1 MNKSAVALLLLFF
14 LGCIVVVSGLVTG
27 RPPAPVEAPVAT
39 PRTSAPEPSVRPAKR
54 EKPAP
59 VVAAPAKQEPAA
71 AAVMEA
77 RFTDFREEGRRL
89 RQLLS
94 ESDPKAGQA
103 FVNASQSPDYRA
115 LTDRRHELERAW
127 TRASEAEKETILA
140 EMNALRERTT
150 GMVMMELAKLNAA
163 PAAAP
168 TPLQRTEPGRLT
180 LGTDV
185 VPNGQPAAPP
195 APPVV
200 IM

>member
-1 MNKSAVALLLLFF
+1 MNKSAVALILLFIV
-14 LGCIVVVSGLVTG
+14 GCVVVVSGLVSGKPTAVA
-27 RPPAPVEAPVAT
+27 PAPAVAPVA
-39 PRTSAPEPSVRPAKR
+39 PPPEPVARPVKR
-54 EKPAP
+54 TP
-59 VVAAPAKQEPAA
+59 PAA
-71 AAVMEA
+71 AAVPAVADKGDPAAVMDA

-127 TRASEAEKETILA
+127 PRASEAEKEAILA
-140 EMNALRERTT
+140 EMNAIRERTT
-150 GMVMMELAKLNAA
+150 GMVMMELGKLNAA
-163 PAAAP
+163 PAAPSA
-168 TPLQRTEPGRLT
+168 TPVLKSEASQRTAST
-180 LGTDV
+180 
-185 VPNGQPAAPP
+185 PAEATKAPA

>member
-1 MNKSAVALLLLFF
+1 MNKSAVALLLLFVV
-14 LGCIVVVSGLVTG
+14 GCVVVVSGLVSG
-27 RPPAPVEAPVAT
+27 KPNAVAPAPAVAPVA
-39 PRTSAPEPSVRPAKR
+39 PPPEPVARPVKR
-54 EKPAP
+54 TP
-59 VVAAPAKQEPAA
+59 PAA
-71 AAVMEA
+71 AAVPAVADKGDPAAVMDA

-127 TRASEAEKETILA
+127 SRASEAEKEAILA
-140 EMNALRERTT
+140 EMNAIRERTT
-150 GMVMMELAKLNAA
+150 GMVMMELGKLNAA

-168 TPLQRTEPGRLT
+168 VVPPARSEASQRTEATPADAT
-180 LGTDV
+180 K
-185 VPNGQPAAPP
+185 VPAPP
-195 APPVV
+195 APVV

>member
-1 MNKSAVALLLLFF
+1 MNKSAVALLLLFVV
-14 LGCIVVVSGLVTG
+14 GCVVVVSGLVSG
-27 RPPAPVEAPVAT
+27 KPPAVAPAPAVAAVA
-39 PRTSAPEPSVRPAKR
+39 PAPEPAVRPVKR
-54 EKPAP
+54 TPA
-59 VVAAPAKQEPAA
+59 AAPAVPVAAAPDA

-89 RQLLS
+89 RQLLT

-140 EMNALRERTT
+140 EMNAIRERTT
-150 GMVMMELAKLNAA
+150 GMVMMELGKLNAA
-163 PAAAP
+163 PAAASAAAVP
-168 TPLQRTEPGRLT
+168 KSDPSQRTAAT
-180 LGTDV
+180 
-185 VPNGQPAAPP
+185 PAEATKAPA

>member
-1 MNKSAVALLLLFF
+1 
-14 LGCIVVVSGLVTG
+14 
-27 RPPAPVEAPVAT
+27 
-39 PRTSAPEPSVRPAKR
+39 
-54 EKPAP
+54 
-59 VVAAPAKQEPAA
+59 
-71 AAVMEA
+71 MEA

-103 FVNASQSPDYRA
+103 FVNASRSPDYRA

-127 TRASEAEKETILA
+127 TRASEAEKEAILA

-163 PAAAP
+163 PAAASAAP
-168 TPLQRTEPGRLT
+168 VLKSEASQRTASTPAEAT
-180 LGTDV
+180 K
-185 VPNGQPAAPP
+185 VPAPP
-195 APPVV
+195 APVV

>member
-1 MNKSAVALLLLFF
+1 MNKSAVALLLLFVV
-14 LGCIVVVSGLVTG
+14 GCVVVVSGLVSG
-27 RPPAPVEAPVAT
+27 KPNAVAPAPAVAPVA
-39 PRTSAPEPSVRPAKR
+39 PPPEPVARPVKR
-54 EKPAP
+54 TPPAAAAVP
-59 VVAAPAKQEPAA
+59 AVADKGDA

-103 FVNASQSPDYRA
+103 FVNASQSPDYRV

-127 TRASEAEKETILA
+127 SRASEAEKEAILA
-140 EMNALRERTT
+140 EMNAIRERTT
-150 GMVMMELAKLNAA
+150 GMVMMELGKLNAA
-163 PAAAP
+163 PAAASAVP
-168 TPLQRTEPGRLT
+168 VPKSEASQRTAST
-180 LGTDV
+180 
-185 VPNGQPAAPP
+185 PAEATKAPA